1 MAIFTSV
8 ANYLKCRNYFESVLG
23 FKLVDKYPDE
33 SIEDYNSD
41 IDGFETTEG
50 DSLHPSVP
58 DIDACGIFC
67 RKSNRIIAHNI
78 WFLYGKAQPWDTGDD
93 NPPREIKEGFVI
105 KDANGNITTDNNG
118 DKFSGFVL
126 DPAGSNSG
134 LEFIGM
140 KRLLPLDDTIVDPN
154 TGKVDLDKPSKV
166 SAYKDF
172 VQFIKL
178 KDGASP
184 EKLINYNQEIKP
196 KNSGADGLNE
206 QQPNSLLLR
215 TAYDYS
221 DFEFDTSGKEYNIRQ
236 LGMMINLHV
245 TPNVQAFIKDKQTL
259 YNGMENGTNIVY
271 LCDLFNIT
279 ENSIEVPID
288 LLLGD
293 RFTSIV
299 GGNYTYDSV
308 TDNWLIKELDLGDG
322 NVTPNGSDVAY
333 GVRTN
338 YAVQADNTFFGILQF
353 YINTMPNNRITFQ
366 TDTYNFILSF
376 ENQIKCSCTCSN
388 CECPK
393 I

>member
-1 MAIFTSV
+1 MAIFTSI

-41 IDGFETTEG
+41 IKGFETTVG
-50 DSLHPSVP
+50 GSSTASVP
-58 DIDACGIFC
+58 NVDAYGVFC

-78 WFLYGKAQPWDTGDD
+78 WFLYGKAQPWSTGDD
-93 NPPREIKEGFVI
+93 NPPRETEEGFVI
-105 KDANGNITTDNNG
+105 KDANGNITTDNNNN
-118 DKFSGFVL
+118 KFSGFVL
-126 DPAGSNSG
+126 DPAGSSSG

-140 KRLLPLDDTIVDPN
+140 KRLLPLDDTAVTDC
-154 TGKVDLDKPSKV
+154 DLHNPDKV
-166 SAYKDF
+166 SAYKEF

-178 KDGASP
+178 KTDEDP
-184 EKLINYNQEIKP
+184 EKLANYDQNIKP
-196 KNSGADGLNE
+196 TNSGTNGLND
-206 QQPNSLLLR
+206 QHPNSLLLR
-215 TAYDYS
+215 TSYDYN
-221 DFEFDTSGKEYNIRQ
+221 DFGFDTSGKEYNVRQ
-236 LGMMINLHV
+236 IGMLTNLHV
-245 TPNVQAFIKDKQTL
+245 VPNIQSFIKDKQTL
-259 YNGMENGTNIVY
+259 YNGMESGTNIVN
-271 LCDLFNIT
+271 LCGLFNIT
-279 ENSIEVPID
+279 ETSLNIPTD

-299 GGNYTYDSV
+299 GGNYTYDSLG
-308 TDNWLIKELDLGDG
+308 DDEFLKDELDLG
-322 NVTPNGSDVAY
+322 NGEG

-338 YAVQADNTFFGILQF
+338 TAVSADNTFFGILQF
-353 YINTMPNNRITFQ
+353 YLNSMPNNRITFQ